1 MTTDPRSRRIAA
13 AAVLALAA
21 GTAACSPAHE
31 EGLQVWVSFAPLE
44 YLVERVGGPEV
55 QVDNLTPPGAD
66 PHSQELSPAR
76 VADLAAA
83 DLVVYV
89 SGLQPSTD
97 EAIEQAEPAVVVDTL
112 DAATAAISGEPNPPD
127 PSRDPH
133 FWLDPIRFG
142 EAAQQIADALA
153 TIAPEHADDYRDRA
167 GALLTDLDQLDA
179 EYAEA
184 LSGCA
189 GATLVTS
196 HEAFGYL
203 AARYGLRQEGITGI
217 DPEVEPSPARL
228 RDLAAIIEEA
238 GVSTIYFETAA
249 DPAVAETLAADLG
262 LRTDVLDPM
271 ERPSDPDYLTV
282 MQSNLTAL
290 QDGLVCDQPR

>member
-1 MTTDPRSRRIAA
+1 M
-13 AAVLALAA
+13 
-21 GTAACSPAHE
+21 
-31 EGLQVWVSFAPLE
+31 WVSFAPLE

-97 EAIEQAEPAVVVDTL
+97 EAIAQAEPAVVVDTL

-142 EAAQQIADALA
+142 EAAQQITDALA
-153 TIAPEHADDYRDRA
+153 TIDPEHADDYRARA
-167 GALLTDLDQLDA
+167 GTLLTDLDQLDA
-179 EYAEA
+179 DYAEA
-184 LSGCA
+184 LSGCV